1 MEDMGEASRQEHDPK
16 IVGFLCNWCCY
27 AGADLAGVS
36 RFQYPTNIRVI
47 RVMCSGTVEPEMVLE
62 AFIQGADGVFI
73 GGCHIGDC
81 HYATGNYH
89 TEMKV
94 KLMKKLMDAAGF
106 DVRRL
111 RLEWVSAAEGG
122 RFSEVMKEFTD
133 ELKRLGPSEVRAELT
148 A

>member
-1 MEDMGEASRQEHDPK
+1 MGELEYDPK
-16 IVGFLCNWCCY
+16 VVGFLCNWCCY

-81 HYATGNYH
+81 HYATGNHH
-89 TEMKV
+89 TQVKV
-94 KLMKKLMDAAGF
+94 QLMEKLLDAAGF
-106 DVRRL
+106 DRRRL
-111 RLEWVSAAEGG
+111 RLDWVSAAEGQ
-122 RFSEVMKEFTD
+122 RFSEVMKDFVG
-133 ELKRLGPSEVRAELT
+133 ELKQLGPSEVRSEVT

>member
-1 MEDMGEASRQEHDPK
+1 MGETSQREHDPK

-47 RVMCSGTVEPEMVLE
+47 RVMCSGTIEPEMVLE

-81 HYATGNYH
+81 HYATGNHH
-89 TEMKV
+89 TEVKV
-94 KLMKKLMDAAGF
+94 KLMEKLLDAAGF
-106 DVRRL
+106 DRRRL
-111 RLEWVSAAEGG
+111 RLEWVSAAEGQ
-122 RFSEVMKEFTD
+122 RFSEVMKEFTS
-133 ELKRLGPSEVRAELT
+133 ELKQLGPSEVRSEVT

>member
-1 MEDMGEASRQEHDPK
+1 MDERTTGDADYDPK
-16 IVGFLCNWCCY
+16 VVGFLCNWCCY

-47 RVMCSGTVEPEMVLE
+47 RVMCSGTIEPEMVLE
-62 AFIQGADGVFI
+62 AFIRGADGVFI

-89 TEMKV
+89 TEMKL
-94 KLMKKLMDAAGF
+94 KLMKKLIERAGF
-106 DVRRL
+106 GARRL
-111 RLEWVSAAEGG
+111 RLEWVSAAEGQ
-122 RFSEVMKEFTD
+122 RFSEVMKEFAA
-133 ELKRLGPSEVRAELT
+133 ELKALGPSEARAEAT

>member
-1 MEDMGEASRQEHDPK
+1 MGDEAYDPK
-16 IVGFLCNWCCY
+16 VVGFLCNWCCY

-47 RVMCSGTVEPEMVLE
+47 RVMCSGTIEPEMVLD
-62 AFIQGADGVFI
+62 AFIRGADGVFI

-89 TEMKV
+89 TEMKLKV
-94 KLMKKLMDAAGF
+94 TKKLLERSGF
-106 DVRRL
+106 DPARF
-111 RLEWVSAAEGG
+111 RLEWVSAAEGQ
-122 RFSEVMKEFTD
+122 RFSEVMKEFTA
-133 ELKRLGPSEVRAELT
+133 ELTTLGPSQVRTEAAAEVT

>member
-1 MEDMGEASRQEHDPK
+1 MGEQADQYDPK

-27 AGADLAGVS
+27 AGADLAGVG

-47 RVMCSGTVEPEMVLE
+47 RVMCSGTVESEMVLE
-62 AFIQGADGVFI
+62 AFIHGADGVFI

-89 TEMKV
+89 TEMKLE
-94 KLMKKLMDAAGF
+94 LMKKLLDAAGF
-106 DVRRL
+106 DRRRL
-111 RLEWVSAAEGG
+111 RLEWVSAAEGQ
-122 RFSEVMKEFTD
+122 RFSEIMKEFTQQLR
-133 ELKRLGPSEVRAELT
+133 ELGPSEVRAEVT